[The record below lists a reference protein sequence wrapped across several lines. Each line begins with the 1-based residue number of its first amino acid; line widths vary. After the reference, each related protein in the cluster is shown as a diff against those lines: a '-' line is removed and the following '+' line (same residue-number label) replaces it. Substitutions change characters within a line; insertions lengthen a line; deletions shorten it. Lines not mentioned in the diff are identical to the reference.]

1 MPIAKP
7 VLKLKARAEPHPDH
21 ATQHAQPMT
30 ALMQAVK
37 ANKLD
42 TLAQLLAGGANV
54 NQADGGGDWPVIM
67 AAYLGHTAVLEL
79 LLQAGADLG
88 VLDPGM
94 KATALHAAAYA
105 GRTEAARLLIT
116 GGIAINKQGP
126 YNGYTALHDAVWQNN
141 LGTAEVILAGGADTT
156 IRSNK
161 GQTPLELAKANNSK
175 ELIALLGVAS

>member
-1 MPIAKP
+1 
-7 VLKLKARAEPHPDH
+7 
-21 ATQHAQPMT
+21 MT

-37 ANKLD
+37 ANQLD
-42 TLAQLLAGGANV
+42 TVAQLLASGANV
-54 NQADGGGDWPVIM
+54 NQADGSGDWPVIM

-105 GRTEAARLLIT
+105 GRTEAARLLINH
-116 GGIAINKQGP
+116 GIAINKQGP

-141 LGTAEVILAGGADTT
+141 LGTAQVIVAGGADTT
-156 IRSNK
+156 IRSNQ
-161 GQTPLELAKANNSK
+161 GLTPLELAKANHSK
-175 ELIALLGVAS
+175 ELIELLGDAS

>member
-1 MPIAKP
+1 MP
-7 VLKLKARAEPHPDH
+7 
-21 ATQHAQPMT
+21 

-42 TLAQLLAGGANV
+42 TVAQLLASGANV
-54 NQADGGGDWPVIM
+54 NQADGSGDWPVIM

-88 VLDPGM
+88 VLDSGM

-105 GRTEAARLLIT
+105 GRTEAARVLVAH
-116 GGIAINKQGP
+116 GIAINTQGP

-141 LGTAEVILAGGADTT
+141 LGAAQVILAGGADAT

-175 ELIALLGVAS
+175 ELIALLSDANHLEFG